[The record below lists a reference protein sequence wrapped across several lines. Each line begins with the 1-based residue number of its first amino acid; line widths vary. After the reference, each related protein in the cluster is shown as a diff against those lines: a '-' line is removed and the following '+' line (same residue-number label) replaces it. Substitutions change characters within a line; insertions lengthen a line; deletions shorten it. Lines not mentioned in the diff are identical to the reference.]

1 MVSGK
6 SSARATRRRQRGGAA
21 AVATAAATAT
31 ALPKTLFRL
40 HVLAV
45 PHTITRKD
53 YSGCAYTDN
62 VLNFCKM
69 MTRRGHTV
77 IHYGHEDSKVEC
89 TEHVTVMR
97 DSDLKEAYGMFDW
110 KKDLLP
116 HKVGD
121 LANRTFNERAVT
133 AIKERRAPPNKP
145 EILLLFWGIGHK
157 DVAAAYPDMMAVD
170 PGLGCFN
177 APAVDHTVYVS
188 YALAS
193 HITGKTGVDPRPE
206 DAVIP
211 NYFDVADARFSAKP
225 ASGKPYF
232 MFIGRLIKS
241 KGLDTAVAVAKA
253 TGIPLKIAGQGDL
266 AAALGA
272 AAAPPGLI
280 QHVGYLEPAART
292 QLLGG
297 AIALLAPSHYDE
309 PFGKVVIEAG
319 LCGTPV
325 ITSDWGGFSEIVL
338 HGWTG
343 YRCRTEEQ
351 FAAAAKEVVA
361 GKIDRRICYAWA
373 SKNFSLEKVA
383 PMFEAYFKRIS
394 VGGSSSSSAAAED
407 LLCWQREY
415 PPFK

>member
-6 SSARATRRRQRGGAA
+6 SSARATRRRRQEGNIRAQPP
-21 AVATAAATAT
+21 TR
-31 ALPKTLFRL
+31 LFRL

-53 YSGCAYTDN
+53 YSGCAYTEN

-69 MTRRGHTV
+69 MTHRGHTV
-77 IHYGHEDSKVEC
+77 IHYGHEASKVEC
-89 TEHVTVMR
+89 AEHVTIMR
-97 DSDLKEAYGMFDW
+97 DSDLKAAYGDFDW
-110 KKDLLP
+110 KRGLLP

-121 LANRTFNERAVT
+121 LANRTFNERAIA
-133 AIKERRAPPNKP
+133 AIKDRRVGPGAARQP

-157 DVAAAYPDMMAVD
+157 DVATAFPDMMAVD

-177 APAVDHTVYVS
+177 APATDHTVYVS
-188 YALAS
+188 NTLAS
-193 HITGKTGVDPRPE
+193 HIAGKTGTDPRPQ

-211 NYFDVADARFSAKP
+211 NYFDLADFRYSPKP
-225 ASGKPYF
+225 AAGKPYF
-232 MFIGRLIKS
+232 LFIGRLIKS
-241 KGLDTAVAVAKA
+241 KGLDTAVAVAQKLN
-253 TGIPLKIAGQGDL
+253 IPLKIAGQGEL
-266 AAALGA
+266 AAALPTGLKL
-272 AAAPPGLI
+272 PEGLI

-297 AIALLAPSHYDE
+297 AIALLVPSHYDE

-325 ITSDWGGFSEIVL
+325 ITSDWGGFTEIVL
-338 HGWTG
+338 QGVTG
-343 YRCRTEEQ
+343 YRCRTEED
-351 FAAAAKEVVA
+351 FVAA
-361 GKIDRRICYAWA
+361 GKAVARGTIERRACHAWA

-383 PMFEAYFKRIS
+383 PMFEVYFKRIS
-394 VGGSSSSSAAAED
+394 GLGLPTQEED

-415 PPFK
+415 PSFK